1 MEFQLELIMTENFS
15 ELDGPDRFDKL
26 NDDELNDEGEIDD
39 PSLQNPRLEELADQ
53 WLAGEHESLD
63 KRAKP
68 FDVELDTV
76 LRRLIAGPQDLVVDD
91 LRAFSDLSREQA
103 AVVRNEWPS
112 IRVERRREVVRYLI
126 QVIDEDITWELAS
139 LFHIALG
146 DEDSEVR
153 RYAMEGLREEIDGQL
168 VGQLVQ
174 ILLNDSDE
182 RTRTVAADTLG
193 SYVLAGELDEL
204 DSALA
209 MRAEEALL
217 SVVSKTEEPTSVR
230 ASALQSLAYSGE
242 TGLRQLIEDA
252 YYAPED
258 EMRVSSLIAM
268 GRSADVRWRSLARAE
283 LQNPWDEMRAAAA
296 QACGELETKA
306 ALDPLIEL
314 VSDESHAVKVA
325 AILALGRI
333 GGRDAREVLEAVRLD
348 EEEELVEAADF
359 ALEELMFFASEESEL
374 SLLEEN
380 DDLLDDWDDI
390 EPWHRG
396 HDLDESDLGTYE

>member
-1 MEFQLELIMTENFS
+1 MTQNFS
-15 ELDGPDRFDKL
+15 DLDSHDGHDEL

-39 PSLQNPRLEELADQ
+39 PSLQNVRLEELADQ
-53 WLAGEHESLD
+53 WLAGEHGSLD
-63 KRAKP
+63 ESEKLLGVEVSG
-68 FDVELDTV
+68 VELDEV
-76 LRRLIAGPQDLVVDD
+76 LNRLITAPKDLVFED
-91 LRAFSDLSREQA
+91 LRVFSDLSREQTA
-103 AVVRNEWPS
+103 LVRNEWPS
-112 IRVERRREVVRYLI
+112 ITVERRREVVRYLI
-126 QVIDEDITWELAS
+126 QVVDEDVTWALES
-139 LFHIALG
+139 LFYLALG

-153 RYAMEGLREEIDGQL
+153 RYAIEGLREEIDGQL
-168 VGQLVQ
+168 VGPLVQ
-174 ILLNDSDE
+174 ILLNDSDD
-182 RTRTVAADTLG
+182 RTRSVAADALG
-193 SYVLAGELDEL
+193 LYVLAGELDEL

-217 SVVSKTEEPTSVR
+217 SVVSKTVESTNVR

-306 ALDPLIEL
+306 ALEQLIEL

-348 EEEELVEAADF
+348 EEEELVETADF
-359 ALEELMFFASEESEL
+359 ALEELMFFASEESDL

-380 DDLLDDWDDI
+380 DDVQDDWDDI

>member
-1 MEFQLELIMTENFS
+1 MTQNFS
-15 ELDGPDRFDKL
+15 DRDSQDEYDDL
-26 NDDELNDEGEIDD
+26 VDDEEQIDD
-39 PSLQNPRLEELADQ
+39 PSAQNTRLEELADQ
-53 WLAGEHESLD
+53 WLAGKHDPANRDVARHEEL
-63 KRAKP
+63 
-68 FDVELDTV
+68 FDVQLDEV
-76 LRRLIAGPQDLVVDD
+76 LNRLIAAPQDLAIDD
-91 LRAFSDLSREQA
+91 LRAFSDMSREQTSI
-103 AVVRNEWPS
+103 VRNEWPS
-112 IRVERRREVVRYLI
+112 IAVDRRREVMRYLI
-126 QVIDEDITWELAS
+126 QVIDEDITWELTN
-139 LFHIALG
+139 LFHIALD

-153 RYAMEGLREEIDGQL
+153 RYAIEGLKGEISDPL
-168 VGQLVQ
+168 VGPLVQ
-174 ILLNDSDE
+174 ILLNDPE
-182 RTRTVAADTLG
+182 VLTRTVAADALG
-193 SYVLAGELDEL
+193 PYVLAGELDEL

-217 SVVSKTEEPTSVR
+217 SVVSRPEEPTRVR
-230 ASALQSLAYSGE
+230 ASALKSLAYSGE

-258 EMRVSSLIAM
+258 DMRVSSLIAM
-268 GRSADVRWRSLARAE
+268 GRSADVRWRSLVRAE

-306 ALDPLIEL
+306 ALDQLIEL
-314 VSDESHAVKVA
+314 VSDQSHAVKVA

-333 GGRDAREVLEAVRLD
+333 GGRDAREVLEAVRLE

-359 ALEELMFFASEESEL
+359 ALEELMFFASKESEL

-380 DDLLDDWDDI
+380 EDALDDWDDI